1 MIISQASD
9 DGQASGPPENPN
21 RRSKLPRF
29 SRIASR
35 ATRALNA
42 APWLHLGFFMDLFP
56 PVTSVPSRKSTCARV
71 RKTGTTSER
80 RLAIG
85 WRKAGE
91 FPPSRWSRSGTFARP
106 RAAAGL
112 RSIASRRR
120 QARSKDA
127 KRSKRWR
134 AG

>member
-1 MIISQASD
+1 MTVRQASD

-21 RRSKLPRF
+21 RRSKLPLF

-42 APWLHLGFFMDLFP
+42 AEWLRLGFFMDLFP
-56 PVTSVPSRKSTCARV
+56 PVTSVPSQKSTGARV
-71 RKTGTTSER
+71 RKTGATSER
-80 RLAIG
+80 RLATG

-91 FPPSRWSRSGTFARP
+91 FPPSRWGRSGTFARP

-127 KRSKRWR
+127 KRSRRWR
-134 AG
+134 TR